1 MTLGLLNVL
10 TERGVKIRLDGDRLG
25 CRAAY
30 GEVSRDIQELVREH
44 KQELIAYLRES
55 NGEWHSE
62 SLKLNEAVPGAE
74 LTVSGT
80 HLYAKPRSLLTDNDR
95 EMIRNHKSRILS
107 ILDDSPDHSRQERM
121 SLSAGGSLV
130 KAVPGAEPWKENE
143 LLNLLAIARHAGFE
157 FEVLRDEL
165 VVRGPSGPVE
175 LWRLVR
181 EQAVGLA
188 GVLA

>member
-55 NGEWHSE
+55 NGEWQSE
-62 SLKLNEAVPGAE
+62 SLKLDEAVPDAE

-80 HLYAKPRSLLTDNDR
+80 QLYAKPKPLLTDNDQ
-95 EMIRNHKSRILS
+95 EMIRNHKGRILS

-143 LLNLLAIARHAGFE
+143 LLNLLAIARRAGFK
-157 FEVLRDEL
+157 FEVLRNEL
-165 VVRGPSGPVE
+165 VVNGPSGPVE
-175 LWRLVR
+175 LRRLVR

-188 GVLA
+188 GVL